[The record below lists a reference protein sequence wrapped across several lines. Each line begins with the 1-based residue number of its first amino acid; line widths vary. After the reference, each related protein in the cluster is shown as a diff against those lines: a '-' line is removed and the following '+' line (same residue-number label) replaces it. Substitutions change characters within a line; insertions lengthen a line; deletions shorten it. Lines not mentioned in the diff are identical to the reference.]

1 MDLFEIIFLLQIG
14 PWHRMTVTEDL
25 FVNFYYKQV
34 LFQKITNWSSELAS
48 TEGLW
53 GWCQRH
59 WRYHVRTRRYDIG
72 VAKRIVSKIFF

>member
-1 MDLFEIIFLLQIG
+1 
-14 PWHRMTVTEDL
+14 MTVTEDL

-53 GWCQRH
+53 DGAN
-59 WRYHVRTRRYDIG
+59 VIG
-72 VAKRIVSKIFF
+72 AIILEQGATMLVSQKGSFLKYFFKR